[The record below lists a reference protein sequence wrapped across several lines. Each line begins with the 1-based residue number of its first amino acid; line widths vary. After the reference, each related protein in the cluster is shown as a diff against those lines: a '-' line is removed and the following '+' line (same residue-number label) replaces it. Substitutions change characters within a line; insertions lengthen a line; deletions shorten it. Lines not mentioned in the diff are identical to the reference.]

1 MKICAFPVKD
11 LELFL
16 YWLWHKSTLESCASC
31 SLLTV
36 VMFGETAVFSFF
48 LWLSL
53 DVSDNRFPPLFCA
66 NLCLQL
72 AQFAHPWLM
81 AAAQLMGRGESF
93 RIAKSVPMGDKQ
105 LNLVCFVLSSSLV
118 HCLKKYCFADDF
130 ISSVAHNIID
140 FVSLYL

>member
-16 YWLWHKSTLESCASC
+16 YWLWHKSTPESCASC

-53 DVSDNRFPPLFCA
+53 DVSENRFPPLFCA

-72 AQFAHPWLM
+72 AQFAHLWLM
-81 AAAQLMGRGESF
+81 AAAQLMGRGGSF

-105 LNLVCFVLSSSLV
+105 LNLVWFVLSSSLV
-118 HCLKKYCFADDF
+118 HCLKKCCYAGDF
-130 ISSVAHNIID
+130 ISSVAHNVID